1 MKVLYAIQGTGNG
14 HLSRARDIIPV
25 IEEYARLDIL
35 ISGTQAEVELGHP
48 VKYRKKGLGFVFGK
62 NGGIDI
68 LSTYRNANI
77 SSLMK
82 EINTLPVKN
91 YDLVINDFEPVSA
104 WACRRKNVPC
114 ISLSHQASLLS
125 KQVPRPSKKDP
136 AATFLLEN
144 YAPTDFQ
151 ISFHFAPY
159 DEHIFTPVIR
169 KQVRDTETDDKGHYT
184 VYLPAFDDKKLIKK
198 LSFFD
203 DIRWEIFSK
212 HTRSTYQKGNITV
225 RTVSNGAFLKSMA
238 ESTGVLCGAGFET
251 PAETLFLGKKLMV
264 IPMKSQYEQQCN
276 AAALKQMG
284 VPVIKNLKEKNLPKI
299 GDWLSDGKPIPVF
312 YPDQTRTIVKQI
324 FEGHIA
330 RILKDNEHENNL
342 LIREYYRTNIP
353 EYETTD

>member
-25 IEEYARLDIL
+25 IEEYAQLDIL
-35 ISGTQAEVELGHP
+35 VSGTQAEVELGHP

-68 LSTYRNANI
+68 LSTYRDADI

-82 EINTLPVKN
+82 EINTLPVEN

-104 WACRRKNVPC
+104 WACRRKKVPC

-125 KQVPRPSKKDP
+125 KKVPRPKKKDP
-136 AATFLLEN
+136 VATFLLEN

-151 ISFHFAPY
+151 LSFHFASY
-159 DEHIFTPVIR
+159 DENIFTPVIR
-169 KQVRDTETDDKGHYT
+169 KQVRNTEPDDKGHYT
-184 VYLPAFDDKKLIKK
+184 VYLPAFEDKKLIKK
-198 LSFFD
+198 LSAFSD
-203 DIRWEIFSK
+203 TRWEIFSK
-212 HTRSTYQKGNITV
+212 HTRSTYQKENITV
-225 RTVSNGAFLKSMA
+225 RPVSNEAFLKSMA

-251 PAETLFLGKKLMV
+251 PAEALFLDKKLMV
-264 IPMKSQYEQQCN
+264 VPMKGQYEQQCN
-276 AAALKQMG
+276 AAALRQMG

-299 GDWLSDGKPIPVF
+299 GEWLTNGKPIPVF

-324 FEGHIA
+324 FEEYIWM
-330 RILKDNEHENNL
+330 LKDNEPENNL
-342 LIREYYRTNIP
+342 LIREYYRTNTP
-353 EYETTD
+353 EYETTE

>member
-14 HLSRARDIIPV
+14 HLSRARDIIP
-25 IEEYARLDIL
+25 ILEEYAQLDIL
-35 ISGTQAEVELGHP
+35 VSGTQAEVELGYP

-62 NGGIDI
+62 NGGID
-68 LSTYRNANI
+68 LLGTYRDANI
-77 SSLMK
+77 SNLLK
-82 EINTLPVKN
+82 EIETLPVES

-125 KQVPRPSKKDP
+125 KKVPRPSKKDP
-136 AATFLLEN
+136 VATFLLEN

-169 KQVRDTETDDKGHYT
+169 KQVRNTETDDKGHYT

-198 LSFFD
+198 LSFFQD
-203 DIRWEIFSK
+203 TRWEIFSK
-212 HTRSTYQKGNITV
+212 HAQSTYRKGNITV
-225 RTVSNGAFLKSMA
+225 RPISNEAFLRSMS

-251 PAETLFLGKKLMV
+251 PAEALYLGKKLMV
-264 IPMKSQYEQQCN
+264 VPMKGQYEQQCN

-299 GDWLSDGKPIPVF
+299 GDWLTNGEPIPVF
-312 YPDQTRTIVKQI
+312 YPDQTRSIVKKI
-324 FEGHIA
+324 FEEHIEWL
-330 RILKDNEHENNL
+330 IKFNN
-342 LIREYYRTNIP
+342 REVSTTKYQHTNVP
-353 EYETTD
+353 EYELAD